1 MELPFLLLLLGS
13 HADQADVE
21 NALQLREFDLLTF
34 LPLLS
39 QFWGHRSTTAL
50 YSYYSVQINTINA

>member
-1 MELPFLLLLLGS
+1 MLPRLMLKMPY
-13 HADQADVE
+13 
-21 NALQLREFDLLTF
+21 QLREFDLLTF